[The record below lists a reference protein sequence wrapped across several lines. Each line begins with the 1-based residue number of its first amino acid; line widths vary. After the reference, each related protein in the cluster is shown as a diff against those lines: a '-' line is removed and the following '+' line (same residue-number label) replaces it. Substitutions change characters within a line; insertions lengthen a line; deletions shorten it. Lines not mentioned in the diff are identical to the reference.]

1 MALPWT
7 YNSVLSSSLAGI
19 IEAPTAFDALHVYV
33 PESLPV
39 VGSIVRTLVTANT
52 SPFGVVY
59 SRASVSVMLTRERR
73 TSLSLWSPMNQLMT
87 GAGIPVALHVNVAES
102 DWFTVSNGEGTRN
115 WTSEKTDKSTLSEQ
129 KVGNIYQYT
138 YRAS

>member
-7 YNSVLSSSLAGI
+7 YNSVISSSLAGI
-19 IEAPTAFDALHVYV
+19 IEAPTVFDALHVYV
-33 PESLPV
+33 PESLPM

-52 SPFGVVY
+52 SPLGVAY
-59 SRASVSVMLTRERR
+59 SVSVMLTRERR

-102 DWFTVSNGEGTRN
+102 DSFTVSNGEGTRN
-115 WTSEKTDKSTLSEQ
+115 WTSEKTAKSTSSEQ
-129 KVGNIYQYT
+129 RVGNMYQYT
-138 YRAS
+138 YLAP